1 MKKHEIHAAMLEN
14 IRLQDEIAIKYDFP
28 GLIAYN
34 RKYHAEYYKP
44 REPAQT
50 GTIRNDPKQKDLAY
64 RFGKTL
70 SRIIKHL
77 APR

>member
-50 GTIRNDPKQKDLAY
+50 GTIRNNPEQKDLAY
-64 RFGKTL
+64 QIGKAIA
-70 SRIIKHL
+70 RIIRRVLK
-77 APR
+77 